1 MRALIHRLSTHPKY
15 SRVFEW
21 GKVISIAGSAQI
33 LVQLTGLLTGI
44 LIIRMLPT
52 KEYAFYTLANTM
64 LSTMT
69 VLADG
74 GISAG
79 AMAQGGKVW
88 KDRQQLGLVLATGLD
103 LRKKFA
109 IFSLLVAVP
118 ILVYLLW
125 HQGASL
131 WVIVLVVATLIPSF
145 YAALSDS
152 LLEIVPKLHQDI
164 KPLQMNQV
172 MVNIFRLLLSASAVL
187 FPFTFIVL
195 LANGIPRMYGN
206 FKLRKIVEKFAE
218 PELQPDPVY
227 RDNIMQVVKRMMPGS
242 IYYCISGQM
251 TIWLLSIFGSTDSIA
266 KIGALGRISMLLTIF
281 TVLFGTLITPRFA
294 RLAED
299 KAVLLKRFV
308 TIQVGMVILCT
319 AICTLIYFVPQPALW
334 LLGDKFKGLEM
345 ELTLSILASCL
356 ALMSGLFFGLSSS
369 RGWPTHPVVLI
380 VGNVVFVVTG
390 ALLFDV
396 SSLMGAL
403 WFNIFINLYPVVIH
417 SLNFYYKAFKK

>member
-1 MRALIHRLSTHPKY
+1 MRALIHRLSTHPRY

-227 RDNIMQVVKRMMPGS
+227 RDNILQVVKRMMPGS

-334 LLGDKFKGLEM
+334 LLGDKFQGLEM

-356 ALMSGLFFGLSSS
+356 ALMSGLFFSLSSS

-380 VGNVVFVVTG
+380 VGNIIFVVTG

-396 SSLMGAL
+396 SSLRGAL

-417 SLNFYYKAFKK
+417 SLNFYYKTLKK